1 MRHIAIVRLY
11 FSYWQRD
18 IYSAL
23 YMLGMLFGS
32 YFFGWVSDKFGRV
45 NALMASVLTVSIS
58 GFLGYVSIITR
69 PDCITIVTEPFV
81 AGTGGIMASAS

>member
-1 MRHIAIVRLY
+1 
-11 FSYWQRD
+11 
-18 IYSAL
+18 
-23 YMLGMLFGS
+23 MLGMLFGS

-69 PDCITIVTEPFV
+69 PDCIIIVTERFV
-81 AGTGGIMASAS
+81 AVTGGIMASAS

>member
-1 MRHIAIVRLY
+1 
-11 FSYWQRD
+11 
-18 IYSAL
+18 
-23 YMLGMLFGS
+23 MLGMLFGS

-69 PDCITIVTEPFV
+69 PDCIIIVPERYV
-81 AGTGGIMASAS
+81 AGTGGIMATAS